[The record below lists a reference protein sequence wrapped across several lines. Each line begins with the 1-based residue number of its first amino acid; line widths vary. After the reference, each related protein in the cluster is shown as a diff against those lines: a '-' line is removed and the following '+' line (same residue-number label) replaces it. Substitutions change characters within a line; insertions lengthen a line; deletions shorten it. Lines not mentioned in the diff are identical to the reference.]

1 MPEVK
6 LDGLIEKIKREGVL
20 AANQAAQEIET
31 AAKEQ
36 AKEIIAAAEA
46 EAQSIL
52 SRAKQE
58 SDKLK
63 ANAAS
68 ALNQTARDFV
78 LTVKEEITKVFD
90 GILKQ
95 QVKEVLTPEF
105 LKEIILKIVDKWS
118 PSGQIPLDFM
128 LSEQDHQ
135 QLTGLIVS
143 HFKKKLSETIE
154 IKPNSNFDQ
163 GFYIGLKG
171 QDVYYDFS
179 DESLLEIFKSFLK
192 PSLAAML
199 TG

>member
-1 MPEVK
+1 MSEVK
-6 LDGLIEKIKREGVL
+6 LEGLIEKIKNEGIL
-20 AANQAAQEIET
+20 AANHAAQEIENT
-31 AAKEQ
+31 AKEQ
-36 AKEIIAAAEA
+36 AKEIVDAAKS

-58 SDKLK
+58 SERLK
-63 ANAAS
+63 VNVES
-68 ALNQTARDFV
+68 ALKQAARDFV
-78 LTVKEEITKVFD
+78 LVVKEEIVKVFD
-90 GILKQ
+90 RILKQ

-105 LKEIILKIVDKWS
+105 LKEIIVSIVDKWS
-118 PSGQIPLDFM
+118 PNGQIPLDFM

-135 QLTGLIVS
+135 QLIGLIVS
-143 HFKKKLSETIE
+143 HFKKKLGETIE
-154 IKPNSNFDQ
+154 IKPNLNLDR
-163 GFYIGLKG
+163 GFCVGIKG